1 MINEIEKA
9 YKKSEVYLEELS
21 YLLILIA
28 VGILFNLVAKIT
40 LSVRFH
46 SMKVEKE

>member
-1 MINEIEKA
+1 
-9 YKKSEVYLEELS
+9 
-21 YLLILIA
+21 
-28 VGILFNLVAKIT
+28 LVAKIT